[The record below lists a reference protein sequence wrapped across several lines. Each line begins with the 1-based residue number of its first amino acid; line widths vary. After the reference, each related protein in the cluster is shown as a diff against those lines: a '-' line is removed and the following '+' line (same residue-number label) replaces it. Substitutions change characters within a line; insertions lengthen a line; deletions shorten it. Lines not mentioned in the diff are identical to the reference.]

1 MSSSFQMFP
10 TASAPST
17 DVHKTATEYG
27 AHDTLRHGFH
37 NVHDSV
43 TKRHPL
49 EPTVTQWAQTQE
61 SLKLQMHNRLYG
73 VHAPLRLIM
82 ERRIISQCARMQNP
96 ASLKHSNVSLDIL
109 MGKDETIDVEDVLFD
124 PRVMAPATDIHAV
137 MGKQLGMD

>member
-1 MSSSFQMFP
+1 MSSSLQMLPMGPAP
-10 TASAPST
+10 TT
-17 DVHKTATEYG
+17 NVHKTTTEYG

-37 NVHDSV
+37 NIHDSV

-73 VHAPLRLIM
+73 VHAPLRLTM
-82 ERRIISQCARMQNP
+82 ERYIVSQCARMQNP

-109 MGKDETIDVEDVLFD
+109 MGKDETIDVGDMLLD
-124 PRVMAPATDIHAV
+124 LRVVTPAADIHAV
-137 MGKQLGMD
+137 VGKQLGMD